1 MENNNNNISSLVK
14 SINQTNRRSLKISVV
29 HPNDDALINIDD
41 EEKFLYEKRQ
51 WEITNQQVSLEKIQK
66 EYMER
71 YKGEWNWDVFIEF
84 FLYHQIFF
92 TILGPFMVI
101 LFSVWPGM
109 ILMKNMKFYGNSM
122 AFYTQILLW
131 CGSVLGG
138 LGYFLWDE
146 SIITLTEI
154 LFLWY
159 ALTIRSVVIA
169 AKYATFSKSVINL
182 YKNVVLPDDVFQFDL
197 MMNDWREQSPKI
209 LFLEPYRALQRYQ
222 FEISLFKMD
231 FIVQPHQETKVAID
245 KVDISYFK
253 DIGIT
258 LDNDEYSGFKL
269 FGYLVNHYQNQNSAN
284 THLYISL
291 FEAFIL
297 STTPIWL
304 RIGDLFNSVEA
315 LDMFRIV
322 LNLVS
327 SFIGFWGSI
336 IFFHQAFYDFN
347 RKFFLLEQLLLII
360 KVRPDQIEQLKLLPT
375 INFNNIT
382 TWQAWSMMR
391 AISFD
396 YGQTYNFRTQGF
408 YSLCFLGF
416 IVLIFLTLL
425 LILDFVHLDL
435 FQLILLSELAIMI
448 FGFTT
453 YYLYQ
458 GAKLNTYLD
467 QCEVALQDVKSIYQ
481 DLLRMKDIYFEQKK
495 EPQNYIHKKFK
506 QLLQKE
512 TQIEEIIKS
521 IIQEL
526 DDNIRIIQYD
536 SRNNPFK
543 LYGIKITF
551 NLLKS
556 AAVGLSTIYSY
567 SLQQRFMQI
576 K

>member
-1 MENNNNNISSLVK
+1 MENNNDIPSILK
-14 SINQTNRRSLKISVV
+14 SNLHSNRRSLKISVV
-29 HPNDDALINIDD
+29 HPTDESLTNVQD
-41 EEKFLYEKRQ
+41 EERFLYEKRQ
-51 WEITNQQVSLEKIQK
+51 WEISTQQVSLDSIQK
-66 EYMER
+66 EQMEK
-71 YKGEWNWDVFIEF
+71 YKGEWNWGVFVEF

-101 LFSVWPGM
+101 LFSLWPGLT
-109 ILMKNMKFYGNSM
+109 LMKNMKFYGHSM
-122 AFYTQILLW
+122 AFYLQTLLW
-131 CGSVLGG
+131 FGSVVGG

-146 SIITLTEI
+146 SLITLTEI

-169 AKYATFSKSVINL
+169 AKYATFSRSVINL
-182 YKNVVLPDDVFQFDL
+182 YKSTVLPDEVFQFDL
-197 MMNDWREQSPKI
+197 MMGEWREQSPKI
-209 LFLEPYRALQRYQ
+209 LFLEPYRSLQRYQ

-231 FIVQPHQETKVAID
+231 FIVQPHQETKVAIA
-245 KVDISYFK
+245 KVDINFFR
-253 DIGIT
+253 DTGIS
-258 LDNDEYSGFKL
+258 LDDDEYSGFKL
-269 FGYLVNHYQNQNSAN
+269 FGYLVNHYQSKNSAN
-284 THLYISL
+284 AHMYICVL
-291 FEAFIL
+291 EAFIL
-297 STTPIWL
+297 STTPMWL
-304 RIGDLFNSVEA
+304 RIGDLIDSVQA
-315 LDMFRIV
+315 LDMFRMV
-322 LNLVS
+322 LNIVS
-327 SFIGFWGSI
+327 SFIGFWGSN

-375 INFNNIT
+375 LNFNNIT

-396 YGQTYNFRTQGF
+396 YGQTYNLRTQGF

-416 IVLIFLTLL
+416 IVLIFLSLL

-435 FQLILLSELAIMI
+435 FQLILLGELAIMI
-448 FGFTT
+448 LGFTA
-453 YYLYQ
+453 YYLAL

-481 DLLRMKDIYFEQKK
+481 DLLRMKDVYFEENK

-506 QLLQKE
+506 QLLQNE
-512 TQIEEIIKS
+512 SQVEEVIKS

-567 SLQQRFMQI
+567 SLQQRFMNI

>member
-1 MENNNNNISSLVK
+1 MENNNNHISSIVK
-14 SINQTNRRSLKISVV
+14 SNTITNRRSLKISVV
-29 HPNDDALINIDD
+29 HPADEALVNVND

-51 WEITNQQVSLEKIQK
+51 WEIANQTVSLDKIQK
-66 EYMER
+66 EQMER

-101 LFSVWPGM
+101 LFSIWPGM
-109 ILMKNMKFYGNSM
+109 TLMKNMKFYGNSM
-122 AFYTQILLW
+122 AFYLQTLLW
-131 CGSVLGG
+131 IGSVLGG
-138 LGYFLWDE
+138 LGYFLWNE
-146 SIITLTEI
+146 SVITLTEI

-169 AKYATFSKSVINL
+169 AKYATFSKSIINL
-182 YKNVVLPDDVFQFDL
+182 YKNIVLPDEVFQFDL
-197 MMNDWREQSPKI
+197 MMGEWREQSPKI
-209 LFLEPYRALQRYQ
+209 LFLEPYRSLQRYQ

-231 FIVQPHQETKVAID
+231 FIVQPHQETKVAIA
-245 KVDISYFK
+245 KVDINFFK
-253 DIGIT
+253 DTGIN
-258 LDNDEYSGFKL
+258 LDDDEYSGFQL
-269 FGYLVNHYQNQNSAN
+269 FGYLANHYQAQNSAN
-284 THLYISL
+284 THLYLCI
-291 FEAFIL
+291 FEAFVL
-297 STTPIWL
+297 STTPMWF
-304 RIGDLFNSVEA
+304 RIGDLLDSVDA
-315 LDMFRIV
+315 LDMFRMV
-322 LNLVS
+322 LNIVS
-327 SFIGFWGSI
+327 SFIGFWGSN

-360 KVRPDQIEQLKLLPT
+360 KVRPDQIEKVKLLPT
-375 INFNNIT
+375 LNFNNIT

-396 YGQTYNFRTQGF
+396 YGQTYNLRTQGF

-416 IVLIFLTLL
+416 IVLIFLSLL

-435 FQLILLSELAIMI
+435 FQLILLGELAIMI
-448 FGFTT
+448 LGFTA
-453 YYLYQ
+453 YYLFL

-481 DLLRMKDIYFEQKK
+481 DLLRMKEVYFEEKK

-506 QLLQKE
+506 QLLQNQ
-512 TQIEEIIKS
+512 TQVEEVIKS

-556 AAVGLSTIYSY
+556 AAVGLSTVYSY
-567 SLQQRFMQI
+567 SLQQRFMKI